1 MDEGTRTCTVVLNK
15 SEPRIPT
22 SFKVVIVGGSVS
34 GLTLAH
40 CLDRL
45 GVDFELFERHEQ
57 IAPQLGASLG
67 ILPNGA
73 RILDQLGLFDDIEE
87 HIEPLEFARIRYADG
102 FCFGS
107 QYPKALHER

>member
-1 MDEGTRTCTVVLNK
+1 MDEGARTCTIVLNK
-15 SEPRIPT
+15 SEPKMPT

-87 HIEPLEFARIRYADG
+87 HIEPLESARIRYADG
-102 FCFGS
+102 FRFAS
-107 QYPKALHER
+107 RYPKALHER